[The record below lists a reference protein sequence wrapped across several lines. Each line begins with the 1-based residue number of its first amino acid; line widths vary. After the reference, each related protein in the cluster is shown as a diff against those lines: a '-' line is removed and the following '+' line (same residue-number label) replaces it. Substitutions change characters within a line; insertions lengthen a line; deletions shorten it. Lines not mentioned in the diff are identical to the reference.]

1 MRGIGVTYANCSE
14 SHPMKRSSP
23 RARKGT
29 AKGERRSNATRTVIG
44 RRAAIFRN
52 GRNQA
57 VRLPQDL
64 KFPDKVKEVQVRKQ
78 GDSILL
84 SPVKPDWASFF
95 ALDVQ
100 VPDDFLARRD
110 DSAPQE
116 RCSVMCLSASQF
128 DANSTA
134 VGGSK
139 GAIRVASGIGGKWAR
154 EAFCPRTW
162 IPSRSCHASAG
173 AVEPAIA

>member
-1 MRGIGVTYANCSE
+1 
-14 SHPMKRSSP
+14 MKRTGP
-23 RARKGT
+23 RKRAASGVGT
-29 AKGERRSNATRTVIG
+29 AKSVRTAVG

-95 ALDVQ
+95 SLEVP
-100 VPDDFLARRD
+100 VPDGFLSRRD
-110 DSAPQE
+110 DAPPQE
-116 RCSVMCLSASQF
+116 R
-128 DANSTA
+128 
-134 VGGSK
+134 
-139 GAIRVASGIGGKWAR
+139 
-154 EAFCPRTW
+154 
-162 IPSRSCHASAG
+162 
-173 AVEPAIA
+173 EPL